1 MGFTSVPTM
10 ASFATSMAKQKT
22 FYDTLGVSPTA
33 SLQEIK
39 EAYRKRARVAHP
51 DLHRD
56 RNTTMRQLAEEQIRL
71 LNEAYDVLT
80 RGQKRELYDRCLEDG
95 LDFYEV
101 EQYERPESDAEREIR
116 EAAERFEQEGLQKS
130 VEDAVAALETLMPGA
145 RWRRADPG
153 DEYFSAF
160 LAGQKG
166 PMRYRV
172 WFKALLALGP
182 ADVPGL
188 ASYAQ
193 AVLQTVPPGLIR
205 EQHAYLMIG
214 RTVTGASEL
223 YEAIEAFNQ
232 TCFQNV
238 GGRAPRSFIAFTG
251 VGEGTVKVPGIAAPE
266 PPLSSLQLSLAKHF
280 PL

>member
-1 MGFTSVPTM
+1 
-10 ASFATSMAKQKT
+10 MAKKKKT
-22 FYDTLGVSPTA
+22 FYDTLGVSPKA

-39 EAYRKRARVAHP
+39 EAYRRRARVAHP

-56 RNTTMRQLAEEQIRL
+56 RNTTMRQLAEDQIRL

-80 RGQKRELYDRCLEDG
+80 RGGKRELYDRCLEDG

-101 EQYERPESDAEREIR
+101 EQYERPETSAEKEVR
-116 EAAERFEQEGLQKS
+116 EAAAQLEIEGLNKS
-130 VEDAVAALETLMPGA
+130 VEDAIAGLEALMPGA
-145 RWRRADPG
+145 KWRREDPG
-153 DEYFSAF
+153 DEYFTAF

-172 WFKALLALGP
+172 WFKALSALGP
-182 ADVPGL
+182 ADVPGI
-188 ASYAQ
+188 ANYAQ

-214 RTVTGASEL
+214 RRVTGASEL
-223 YEAIEAFNQ
+223 YEQLQAFNQ

-251 VGEGTVKVPGIAAPE
+251 VGEGSVKVPGITVPE
-266 PPLSSLQLSLAKHF
+266 PPLSSLQLSLERHF
-280 PL
+280 PI